1 MERRRINKLTKK
13 FIQLYKIV
21 LVSIVSVLFE
31 LLEFLRIYLVVKVN
45 RMVVY
50 KELVE
55 KKKKFHLI

>member
-1 MERRRINKLTKK
+1 MTKQ
-13 FIQLYKIV
+13 FIQLYKLV

-45 RMVVY
+45 RIVVY
-50 KELVE
+50 KKLVE